1 MKLKRK
7 EASIIVIGNE
17 ILSGKTL
24 DTNSNYIAIKL
35 REKGII
41 CKEISVI
48 PDNENSIIEKINQFR
63 NNNDY
68 VFTSGGI
75 GPTHDDITSK
85 SISKALSIPFEIN
98 KLAKKLIENHYSD
111 EELTEARLK
120 MAYMP
125 KGSVLIDNPVS
136 VAPGFNIQN
145 IYVFPG
151 VPKILH
157 IMIDEFFKRIE
168 SNNVFYKKTISTT
181 LSEGIVGEFISQI
194 QKKYH
199 ELDIG
204 SYPYFKKNSF
214 GVSIV
219 ITGDKEA
226 QVKDSSLEI
235 YEYFKKN
242 NGSPKLF

>member
-24 DTNSNYIAIKL
+24 DTNSNYIASKL
-35 REKGII
+35 QEKGII
-41 CKEISVI
+41 CKEITVI

-63 NNNDY
+63 KYNDY

-75 GPTHDDITSK
+75 GPTHDDITSN
-85 SISKALSIPFEIN
+85 SISKALNIPFVIN
-98 KLAKKLIENHYSD
+98 SLAKRLIENHYSD
-111 EELTEARLK
+111 EELTKARLK

-125 KGSVLIDNPVS
+125 KGAILIDNPVS

-151 VPKILH
+151 VPKILQ

-168 SNNVFYKKTISTT
+168 SQNAFYKKTVSTT
-181 LSEGIVGEFISQI
+181 LSEGVVGEFISQI
-194 QKKYH
+194 QKKFH

-219 ITGDKEA
+219 ITGDKKT
-226 QVKDSSLEI
+226 QVNDSSLEI
-235 YEYFKKN
+235 YQYFKKK
-242 NGSPKLF
+242 NGSPRLF